1 MGHSVNGRNLCGL
14 IAGYMVIKGILNLIL
29 GFSGFNVMMLA
40 VSAGLGF
47 GMLIRLRFMNYIT
60 AAFLFVM
67 VVIHIKDNITNIGLN
82 VHIVYLVEAVIDVVC
97 AFKLVADRDIREWF
111 DHS

>member
-47 GMLIRLRFMNYIT
+47 GMLIRFRYMNYIT

-82 VHIVYLVEAVIDVVC
+82 VHIVYLIEAVIDVVC

>member
-29 GFSGFNVMMLA
+29 DFSGTNVMMLA
-40 VSAGLGF
+40 VSVGLGF
-47 GMLIRLRFMNYIT
+47 GMLIAFKFMNYIT

-67 VVIHIKDNITNIGLN
+67 VVIHIKDNITNIGWN

-97 AFKLVADRDIREWF
+97 AYKLVASEDIREWF
-111 DHS
+111 RKS